1 MSDPRRIRLVMTY
14 LTCLATLAFVLAVG
28 IAGGEHG

>member
-1 MSDPRRIRLVMTY
+1 MSEQRRTRLVAY